1 MMTLAEMQK
10 EIIENRKRRGWPS
23 ATEIHRTALGIME
36 EAGEFARG
44 LKRERRDEQID
55 ALGDLIVFCLGGLE
69 ILGVD
74 VHTLLDKIVTGNKTR
89 SHDGHH

>member
-10 EIIENRKRRGWPS
+10 EIVENRKRRGWPS
-23 ATEIHRTALGIME
+23 AVEIHRTALGIME

-44 LKRERRDEQID
+44 LKHEHRDEQID
-55 ALGDLIVFCLGGLE
+55 ALGDIIVFCLGGLE

-74 VHTLLDKIVTGNKTR
+74 AQDLLDKIIAANKIR
-89 SHDGHH
+89 SHEGHH